1 MDEVRRQI
9 RRRRKQYGVIRDK
22 KIEEVFF
29 QENELPPS
37 VYEPDR
43 NNTLHPLWNK
53 EVFLMKILGA
63 AILFFATAIIFQSPS
78 PKLEKA
84 KMGIKEAM
92 GKEFQFAVVADW
104 YEETFGK
111 PLALFPALPA
121 GNKTENNE
129 IPNHYASPVAGRV
142 LEPFSDKNQ
151 GVLIETGTGAEV
163 EAMSAGTV
171 VFAGKRE
178 DLGNTV
184 IIQHA
189 DYTESWY
196 GKLDQIS
203 VKPREK
209 VHIGKIVG
217 IVSAGKDN
225 ETGEFYFAIK
235 QQDTFIDPIQVMK
248 IE

>member
-1 MDEVRRQI
+1 M
-9 RRRRKQYGVIRDK
+9 IRDK
-22 KIEEVFF
+22 KIEEDFF
-29 QENELPPS
+29 QESELHPS

-43 NNTLHPLWNK
+43 SNTFHPLWNK
-53 EVFLMKILGA
+53 EVFLMKILAA
-63 AILFFATAIIFQSPS
+63 AILFFAMAIIFQSPS

-84 KMGIKEAM
+84 KLGIKEAM

-104 YEETFGK
+104 YEDTFGK
-111 PLALFPALPA
+111 PLALFPTLPA
-121 GNKTENNE
+121 GNETDNNE
-129 IPNHYASPVAGRV
+129 VPDHYASPVTGKV
-142 LEPFSDKNQ
+142 LEPFSDENQ
-151 GVLIETGTGAEV
+151 GILIETGTGAEV

-196 GKLDQIS
+196 GKLDHIS

-209 VHIGKIVG
+209 VNVGKVVG
-217 IVSAGKDN
+217 TVSAGKEN